1 MYTNNHLPGLLLL
14 SLALTGAASSS
25 HKTTIDADVDVAI
38 IGGGLSG
45 LSAAKDLSAAGKS
58 FVVLEARDRVG
69 GRVYNVPV
77 QGGGFTEAG
86 AEFVGP
92 TQDRV
97 IALADELGLAQFPTY
112 NLGNNT
118 LYRNGTASHYDP
130 NTSTGLPPGISTD
143 ALLQAVA
150 LIGELDRMA
159 ESINVGAPWKHAN
172 ATRWDEVTL
181 QTFADG
187 MLTHSDARFLL
198 ELGVGAIW
206 STSMAEPSLL
216 YIAAYIAAA
225 GNETSVGTLERL
237 TGVTGAAQDSRIRG
251 GTGLLATRLAS
262 KLGDEKILLNSPVR
276 AVRKAE
282 EGKYTVQS
290 DGHTVTAKHVV
301 VAMSP
306 PLAARISYDPLLPP
320 GRDQLTQRMPMGAL
334 GKAIAIYDSPWW
346 REKGLNAQVLS
357 DSGAVRSTFD
367 SSPPDGSFGA
377 IMGFME
383 ADQMRWLDRLT
394 EKEIQDEVVKDYVR
408 YFGPQAANVSSWV
421 IQRWDHE
428 EFSRGGPVAYAPPGV
443 LTRYGEDYLR
453 KPVGG
458 IHFAGTETAEYWTG
472 YMDGAVRSGERVA
485 KEILDAF

>member
-1 MYTNNHLPGLLLL
+1 MHPHHLLPGL
-14 SLALTGAASSS
+14 SLALTTGLVSALQS
-25 HKTTIDADVDVAI
+25 TVDVAI
-38 IGGGLSG
+38 VGGGLSG

-69 GRVYNVPV
+69 GRVYNAPV

-86 AEFVGP
+86 GEFIGP

-97 IALADELGLAQFPTY
+97 IALANELGLELFPTY
-112 NLGNNT
+112 SLGNNT

-130 NTSTGLPPGISTD
+130 NTPTGLPSGISTEG
-143 ALLQAVA
+143 LLQAAAVM
-150 LIGELDRMA
+150 GELDRMA
-159 ESINVGAPWKHAN
+159 SSIAVSAPWNHTN
-172 ATRWDEVTL
+172 ATLWDEMNL

-187 MLTHSDARFLL
+187 ILTLSDAKFLL

-206 STSMAEPSLL
+206 STNMAEPSLL

-237 TGVTGAAQDSRIRG
+237 IGVTGAAQDSRIRG
-251 GTGLLATRLAS
+251 GTQLLATRLAS

-276 AVRKAE
+276 AIQQTDD
-282 EGKYTVQS
+282 GSYTVKS
-290 DGHTVTAKHVV
+290 DKHTITAKHVV

-320 GRDQLTQRMPMGAL
+320 GRDHLTQRMAMGAL
-334 GKAIAIYDSPWW
+334 GKAVAIYDSPWW
-346 REKGLNAQVLS
+346 RAKGLNAQVLS

-367 SSPPDGSFGA
+367 NSPPDGSFGA

-383 ADQMRWLDRLT
+383 ADQMRRLDRLT
-394 EKEIQDEVVKDYVR
+394 EKEIQDEVVKDYIR

-428 EFSRGGPVAYAPPGV
+428 EFSRGGPVAYAAPGV

-453 KPVGG
+453 KPAGG

-485 KEILDAF
+485 KEILDA

>member
-1 MYTNNHLPGLLLL
+1 MHTHNLLPGLSL
-14 SLALTGAASSS
+14 SLALTLPSLTLALQ
-25 HKTTIDADVDVAI
+25 TTVDVAI
-38 IGGGLSG
+38 VGGGLSG

-69 GRVYNVPV
+69 GRVYNAPV

-86 AEFVGP
+86 GEFIGP

-97 IALADELGLAQFPTY
+97 LALADYLGLTPFPTY

-118 LYRNGTASHYDP
+118 LYRNGSASHYDP
-130 NTSTGLPPGISTD
+130 NTPTGLPTGISND

-150 LIGELDRMA
+150 VIGELDRMA
-159 ESINVGAPWKHAN
+159 GSIDVAAPWKHTN
-172 ATRWDEVTL
+172 ATLWDEVNL

-187 MLTHSDARFLL
+187 ILTLSDAKFLL

-206 STSMAEPSLL
+206 STNMAEPSLL

-237 TGVTGAAQDSRIRG
+237 IGVTGAAQDSRIRG
-251 GTGLLATRLAS
+251 GTQLLATRLAS
-262 KLGDEKILLNSPVR
+262 KLGEENILLNS
-276 AVRKAE
+276 AVRGIQKTDGGE
-282 EGKYTVQS
+282 YVVKS
-290 DGHTVTAKHVV
+290 DAHSITAKHVV

-306 PLAARISYDPLLPP
+306 PLAARITYDPLLPP
-320 GRDQLTQRMPMGAL
+320 GRDHLTQRMPMGAL
-334 GKAIAIYDSPWW
+334 GKAVAIYESPWW
-346 REKGLNAQVLS
+346 RAKGLNAQVLS

-367 SSPPDGSFGA
+367 SSPPDESFGA

-383 ADQMRWLDRLT
+383 ADQMRRLDRLT

-408 YFGPQAANVSSWV
+408 YFGPEAANVSSWV

-443 LTRYGEDYLR
+443 LTRYAEDYLR

-485 KEILDAF
+485 KEILKA